1 MITLPSSRADSF
13 TFRPVPP
20 GVKWSWMSA
29 SMTSLT
35 EPRSAATVPIFSR
48 TLSEQEPQR
57 PSRTRIRSRPGTS
70 W

>member
-35 EPRSAATVPIFSR
+35 EPRSAATVPILSR
-48 TLSEQEPQR
+48 TLS
-57 PSRTRIRSRPGTS
+57 SRNLTS
-70 W
+70 FAYADRLSAGGSW